1 MYLKNL
7 FLVNFKNIGEV
18 NLNFSSELNCF
29 IGSNGAGKTNLM
41 DSIYY
46 LSFCKSFVNPADEM
60 NITHGKDFFTI
71 KGNFHREEKEEEIL
85 CGYTKESGKYMKRNQ
100 KKYRRFSEH
109 IGFLPLVVVTPSD
122 ISLITGGSDGRRKF
136 LDVLISQY
144 DHNYLENLIR
154 YNKAILQRNKLL
166 KQFARQRYFKEDLLE
181 IWDDQLLR
189 YGQFIYEKRKVYV
202 EKLQPIFQKYYHII
216 SSNSETVKLIY
227 NSQLHEND
235 FAGILKENLKKD
247 RILQVSTVGVHKD
260 DLIFNIED
268 YPIKKIGSQG
278 QKKTYLIALKLAQF
292 DFVREMSQMTP
303 ILLLDDIF
311 DKLDEYRVEEIIKL
325 VENEN
330 FGQIFITDTNR
341 KNLDKII
348 QKISVN
354 SKIFQF
360 KDDEIK
366 ITDENE

>member
-7 FLVNFKNIGEV
+7 SLFNFKNIGEV
-18 NLNFSSELNCF
+18 NLEFSSELNCF
-29 IGSNGAGKTNLM
+29 VGSNGAGKTNLM

-60 NITHGKDFFTI
+60 NVTHGEEFFTI

-85 CGYTKESGKYMKRNQ
+85 CGYKKGSGKYLKKNQ

-109 IGFLPLVVVTPSD
+109 IGFIPLVVVTPSD

-144 DHNYLENLIR
+144 DHDYLENLIR
-154 YNKAILQRNKLL
+154 YNKAVLQRNKLL

-181 IWDDQLLR
+181 IWDEQLIR
-189 YGQFIYEKRKVYV
+189 YGQMIYEKRKVYV
-202 EKLQPIFQKYYHII
+202 EKLQPIFQKYYHLV
-216 SSNSETVKLIY
+216 SSDSETVNLIY
-227 NSQLHEND
+227 NSQLYEND
-235 FAGILKENLKKD
+235 FAGILKENIKKD

-260 DLIFNIED
+260 DLVFNIED

-278 QKKTYLIALKLAQF
+278 QKKTYLVALKLAQF
-292 DFVREMSQMTP
+292 DFVREMSKMTP

-325 VENEN
+325 VEDEN

-354 SKIFQF
+354 SRIFQF
-360 KDDEIK
+360 KDGEIK
-366 ITDENE
+366 VTS

>member
-7 FLVNFKNIGEV
+7 SLFNFKNIGEV
-18 NLNFSSELNCF
+18 NLEFSSELNCF

-60 NITHGKDFFTI
+60 NVTHGQEFFTI
-71 KGNFHREEKEEEIL
+71 KGDFYREEKHEEIL
-85 CGYTKESGKYMKRNQ
+85 CGYKKGSGKYLKKNQ
-100 KKYRRFSEH
+100 KKYRRFSQH
-109 IGFLPLVVVTPSD
+109 IGFIPLVVVTPSD

-144 DHNYLENLIR
+144 DHEYLENLIR
-154 YNKAILQRNKLL
+154 YNKAVSQRNKLL
-166 KQFARQRYFKEDLLE
+166 KQFARQHYFKEDLLE
-181 IWDDQLLR
+181 IWDEQLIR
-189 YGQFIYEKRKVYV
+189 YGQMIYEKRKVYV
-202 EKLQPIFQKYYHII
+202 EKLQPIFQKYYHLV
-216 SSNSETVKLIY
+216 SSDSETVNLIY
-227 NSQLHEND
+227 NSQLYKND
-235 FAGILKENLKKD
+235 FAGILKENIKKD

-311 DKLDEYRVEEIIKL
+311 DKLDENRVEEIIKL
-325 VENEN
+325 VEDEN

-354 SKIFQF
+354 SRIFKF
-360 KDDEIK
+360 KDGEIK
-366 ITDENE
+366 VTS

>member
-7 FLVNFKNIGEV
+7 SLFNFKNIGEV
-18 NLNFSSELNCF
+18 NLDFSSELNCF

-60 NITHGKDFFTI
+60 NVTHDKDFFTI
-71 KGNFHREEKEEEIL
+71 KGDFYREEKEEEIL
-85 CGYTKESGKYMKRNQ
+85 CGYKKGSGKYLRKNQ

-109 IGFLPLVVVTPSD
+109 IGFIPLVVVTPSD

-136 LDVLISQY
+136 IDTLISQY
-144 DHNYLENLIR
+144 DHDYLENLIR
-154 YNKAILQRNKLL
+154 YNKAVLQRNKLL
-166 KQFARQRYFKEDLLE
+166 KQFARQSYFKEDLLE

-189 YGQFIYEKRKVYV
+189 YGQIIYEKRKVYI
-202 EKLQPIFQKYYHII
+202 EKLQPIFQKYYHLV
-216 SSNSETVKLIY
+216 SSDSETVNLIY
-227 NSQLHEND
+227 NSQLSNND
-235 FAGILKENLKKD
+235 FAIILKENLKKD
-247 RILQVSTVGVHKD
+247 RILQLSTVGIHKD

-278 QKKTYLIALKLAQF
+278 QRKTYLIALKLAQF
-292 DFVREMSQMTP
+292 DFVREMSMMTP

-325 VENEN
+325 VGDEN

-354 SKIFQF
+354 SRIFQF
-360 KDDEIK
+360 KDGKIK
-366 ITDENE
+366 VTA

>member
-7 FLVNFKNIGEV
+7 SLFNFKNIGEV
-18 NLNFSSELNCF
+18 SLEFSSKLNCF

-46 LSFCKSFVNPADEM
+46 LSFCKSFVNPADAM
-60 NITHGKDFFTI
+60 NVTHGEEFFTI
-71 KGNFHREEKEEEIL
+71 KGDFHREEKEEEIL
-85 CGYTKESGKYMKRNQ
+85 CGFKNGSGKYLKKNQ

-109 IGFLPLVVVTPSD
+109 IGFIPLVVVTPSD

-144 DHNYLENLIR
+144 DHDYLENLIR
-154 YNKAILQRNKLL
+154 YNKIIMQRNKLL
-166 KQFARQRYFKEDLLE
+166 KQFVQQHSFKVDLLE
-181 IWDDQLLR
+181 VWDEQLIR
-189 YGQFIYEKRKVYV
+189 YGQQIYEKRKTYV
-202 EKLQPIFQKYYHII
+202 EKIQPIFQKYYHLVA
-216 SSNSETVKLIY
+216 SDSETVNLIY
-227 NSQLHEND
+227 NSQLYEND
-235 FAGILKENLKKD
+235 FAGILKANLKKD

-278 QKKTYLIALKLAQF
+278 QRKTYLIALKLAQF

-354 SKIFQF
+354 SRIFQF
-360 KDDEIK
+360 KDGEIK
-366 ITDENE
+366 VTT

>member
-1 MYLKNL
+1 
-7 FLVNFKNIGEV
+7 
-18 NLNFSSELNCF
+18 
-29 IGSNGAGKTNLM
+29 
-41 DSIYY
+41 
-46 LSFCKSFVNPADEM
+46 
-60 NITHGKDFFTI
+60 
-71 KGNFHREEKEEEIL
+71 
-85 CGYTKESGKYMKRNQ
+85 NQ